1 MRSFKKLAS
10 FFIACAMLA
19 GCGSGASAS
28 AGSAAASETTD
39 TSSITIA
46 IDADLNTMDH
56 HIATDGTS
64 FNMQTMCL
72 AGLAEKDENGQA
84 QPDLA
89 ESWDISDDG
98 LVYTFHL
105 RDGIKWSN
113 GDPVTANDFVF
124 AWRRLAD
131 PATASEYNFIL
142 SSIHVLNA
150 DEVIAGEKDLSELGV
165 AAPDDSTFVV
175 TLSLPCS
182 FMLSLMGFPSFFPLQ
197 QKFFEAEG
205 DQYAQSIDDMLYCG
219 PYTMT
224 DWQTGNQYTFTKNP
238 DYWNADHIYT
248 DTVTFK
254 FLQDTQTALLEFE
267 SGNIDFVK
275 IASEQVDSYK
285 DTEGFFNYLQGF
297 SWRMDFNFENAALQN
312 KDLREAISKA
322 LDRKAIAENV
332 LKDGSVPAEG
342 FIPVKFAY
350 GPDGVDFR
358 ETAED
363 LIVED
368 VSEAQAAYEKA
379 KAALGGDAVVT
390 LLYEDSESCKAVA
403 ENIQQQLET
412 NLPGLTV
419 NMDLEPKKTRL
430 QLMKDH
436 DYEIGLTR
444 WGPDYEDP
452 QTFMDLFKSDTP
464 GYTGTYSNPE
474 YDGLLDKAETGEDA
488 ADPAAR
494 WADMIAAE
502 KVLLDDYACV
512 PVYQNGGAMMIN
524 PKVSGYIFKITDTN
538 YRHLKKEA

>member
-1 MRSFKKLAS
+1 M
-10 FFIACAMLA
+10 
-19 GCGSGASAS
+19 
-28 AGSAAASETTD
+28 
-39 TSSITIA
+39 
-46 IDADLNTMDH
+46 
-56 HIATDGTS
+56 
-64 FNMQTMCL
+64 
-72 AGLAEKDENGQA
+72 
-84 QPDLA
+84 
-89 ESWDISDDG
+89 
-98 LVYTFHL
+98 
-105 RDGIKWSN
+105 
-113 GDPVTANDFVF
+113 
-124 AWRRLAD
+124 
-131 PATASEYNFIL
+131 
-142 SSIHVLNA
+142 
-150 DEVIAGEKDLSELGV
+150 
-165 AAPDDSTFVV
+165 
-175 TLSLPCS
+175 
-182 FMLSLMGFPSFFPLQ
+182 
-197 QKFFEAEG
+197 
-205 DQYAQSIDDMLYCG
+205 
-219 PYTMT
+219 
-224 DWQTGNQYTFTKNP
+224 
-238 DYWNADHIYT
+238 
-248 DTVTFK
+248 
-254 FLQDTQTALLEFE
+254 
-267 SGNIDFVK
+267 K

-285 DTEGFFNYLQGF
+285 VTEGFFNYLQGF

-358 ETAED
+358 ETAGD